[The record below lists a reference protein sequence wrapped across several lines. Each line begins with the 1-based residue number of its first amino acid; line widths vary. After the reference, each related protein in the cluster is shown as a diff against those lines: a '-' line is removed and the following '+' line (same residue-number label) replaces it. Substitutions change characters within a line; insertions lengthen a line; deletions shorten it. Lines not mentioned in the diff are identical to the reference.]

1 MNSIAT
7 ALPLISET
15 SCFDPARVIED
26 ERDDGTVRVRMD
38 KPGPVSIISAHVA
51 LPRNAPLAAGDRVLI
66 ARDSS
71 QELYVIGRIG
81 PFRPVPQSPTFIQTN
96 NGACA
101 LLANTEKHTDRV
113 LVYSPRKELV
123 FEYDPI
129 GEKARVNISR
139 GSLELNTEDGDIEL
153 RSARNVRIGG
163 CNIEM
168 NSRQLNI
175 KVESARWI
183 VQRLETLAETLVEKA
198 RNAYRT
204 VEQLAQ
210 LRTGRMRTLVDQT
223 FLFKSQKAFLKSE
236 EDFKI
241 KGEKIHLG

>member
-7 ALPLISET
+7 ALPLLSEK
-15 SCFDPARVIED
+15 SCFDPARIVED
-26 ERDDGTVRVRMD
+26 ERDDGTVRVRLD
-38 KPGPVSIISAHVA
+38 APGPGSIISAQVA
-51 LPRNAPLAAGDRVLI
+51 LPRNAPLTAGERVLI

-81 PFRPVPQSPTFIQTN
+81 PFRPEPQSPTFIQTN

-101 LLANTEKHTDRV
+101 SLADTEKHTDRIQ
-113 LVYSPRKELV
+113 VYSPRKELV

-139 GSLELNTEDGDIEL
+139 GCLELSTEDGDIEL

-163 CNIEM
+163 RTIEM
-168 NSRQLNI
+168 ESHQLNV
-175 KVESARWI
+175 KAASARWI
-183 VQRLETLAETLVEKA
+183 IERMETLVETLVEKA

-210 LRTGRMRTLVDQT
+210 LRTGRLRTLVDQT
-223 FLFKSQKAFLKSE
+223 FQFKSRKAFLKSE

>member
-7 ALPLISET
+7 TLPLLSEK
-15 SCFDPARVIED
+15 SCFDPACVVEN
-26 ERDDGTVRVRMD
+26 ERDDGTVRVRLD

-51 LPRNAPLAAGDRVLI
+51 LPRNAPLSAGDRVLI
-66 ARDSS
+66 AGDPSRG
-71 QELYVIGRIG
+71 LYAIGRIG
-81 PFRPVPQSPTFIQTN
+81 PFRPEPNSRNVLIAD

-101 LLANTEKHTDRV
+101 TLVESDKEPYV
-113 LVYSPRKELV
+113 LQVYSPREELI
-123 FEYDPI
+123 FEYDPA

-139 GSLELNTEDGDIEL
+139 GSLELRTEDGNIEL
-153 RSARNVRIGG
+153 CSAQDVRIGG
-163 CNIEM
+163 RTIEM

-175 KVESARWI
+175 KAESARWI

-210 LRTGRMRTLVDQT
+210 LRTGRLRTLVDQT
-223 FLFKSQKAFLKSE
+223 FQLKSRKAFLKSE